1 MVPPLRKNIELS
13 SYSRPVVMG
22 IVNVTPDSF
31 SDGGLYASTND
42 AVLQAERLIREG
54 VDILDIGG
62 ESTRPGSIPVSSEE
76 ELRRVL
82 PVVQAL
88 ANVDIPIS
96 VDTSKPEVMLETI
109 KAGANMINDINALQS
124 PGALEVVADSD
135 VTICLMHM
143 QGRPKYMQSD
153 PQYKDVI
160 AEIKYFL
167 QQRIDVVKAAGIA
180 PDRIVI
186 DPGFGFGKTL
196 EHNLKLLRYLDQF
209 IDLSV
214 PIMAGLSRK
223 SMLKEITGNKKGDL
237 VYPSIAAALMAAVN
251 GARIL
256 RVHDV
261 KATKDALKVYNSV
274 TS

>member
-1 MVPPLRKNIELS
+1 
-13 SYSRPVVMG
+13 MG

-54 VDILDIGG
+54 ADIIDIGG
-62 ESTRPGSIPVSSEE
+62 ESTRPGSAPVSIEE
-76 ELRRVL
+76 ELHRVL

-88 ANVDIPIS
+88 TDIGTPIS
-96 VDTSKPEVMLETI
+96 VDTSKPEVMYETI
-109 KAGANMINDINALQS
+109 KSGATMINDINALRS
-124 PGALEVVADSD
+124 PGALEAVADGD

-143 QGRPKYMQSD
+143 QGKPKYMQSD
-153 PQYKDVI
+153 PKYKDVI
-160 AEIKYFL
+160 EEIKYFL
-167 QQRIDVVKAAGIA
+167 RQRIDVVEAAGIA
-180 PDRIVI
+180 LDRIVI

-209 IDLSV
+209 TDLGV
-214 PIMAGLSRK
+214 PILAGLSRK
-223 SMLKEITGNKKGDL
+223 SMLRDITGNKKGDL
-237 VYPSIAAALMAAVN
+237 VYSSIAAALMAAVN
-251 GARIL
+251 GAKIL

>member
-1 MVPPLRKNIELS
+1 
-13 SYSRPVVMG
+13 MG

-54 VDILDIGG
+54 ADIIDIGG
-62 ESTRPGSIPVSSEE
+62 ESTRPGSAPVSIEE
-76 ELRRVL
+76 ELHRVL

-88 ANVDIPIS
+88 TDIGTPIS
-96 VDTSKPEVMLETI
+96 VDTSKPEVMYETI
-109 KAGANMINDINALQS
+109 KSGATMINDINALRS
-124 PGALEVVADSD
+124 PGALEAVADGD

-143 QGRPKYMQSD
+143 QGKPKYMQSD
-153 PQYKDVI
+153 PKYKDVI
-160 AEIKYFL
+160 EEIKYFL
-167 QQRIDVVKAAGIA
+167 RQRIDVVEAAGIA
-180 PDRIVI
+180 LDRIVI

-209 IDLSV
+209 TDLGV
-214 PIMAGLSRK
+214 PILAGLSRK
-223 SMLKEITGNKKGDL
+223 SMLRDITGNKKGDL
-237 VYPSIAAALMAAVN
+237 VYSSIAAALMAAVN
-251 GARIL
+251 GAKIL

-261 KATKDALKVYNSV
+261 KATKDALNIYNAV

>member
-1 MVPPLRKNIELS
+1 
-13 SYSRPVVMG
+13 MG